1 MPFIVQTIMV
11 DEASFKVTASGARKA
26 ADSPVQCVLSSL
38 LVKRDSQA
46 VPELVN
52 LHRPLQLMQNKPT
65 NKKRRTEKQRSTN
78 KTNNGTTKAN
88 NSRRAPC
95 MWAALRSQLGVQL
108 DGGLALWPPAAA
120 ADLRGLSLGSDGC
133 EAPIRL

>member
-46 VPELVN
+46 VPELSN

-65 NKKRRTEKQRSTN
+65 NKTRRTDKNKQQAKRTTEQQSEQLEACSVHVGRTAIAAGCAIGWWPRAVATGCSGRSA
-78 KTNNGTTKAN
+78 GT
-88 NSRRAPC
+88 
-95 MWAALRSQLGVQL
+95 
-108 DGGLALWPPAAA
+108 
-120 ADLRGLSLGSDGC
+120 
-133 EAPIRL
+133 